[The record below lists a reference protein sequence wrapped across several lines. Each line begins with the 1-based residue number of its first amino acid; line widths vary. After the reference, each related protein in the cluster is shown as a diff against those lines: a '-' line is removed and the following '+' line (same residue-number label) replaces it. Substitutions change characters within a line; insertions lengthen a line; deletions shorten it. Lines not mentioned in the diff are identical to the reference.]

1 MHTSAS
7 THHTRYG
14 VKMSKQMYYC
24 ECDPHGD
31 NAMCD
36 RPCCRTSEERR
47 LEAKAIVLAARQA
60 RLEREQ
66 NSK

>member
-1 MHTSAS
+1 MT
-7 THHTRYG
+7 
-14 VKMSKQMYYC
+14 KQLHYC